1 MAESAIKEDEFLIQ
15 HEDFT
20 LKEEVT
26 YPNGGTSRFYENG
39 VDMVIIDNNICDVGE
54 NEAVFSYMLITDKQN
69 HYMHQYRR
77 VFRFLGYF
85 GVEVDKYL
93 NSQEFSMLPDY
104 TLRVNDRSEQ
114 ADVSPLELRF
124 EQNFSNVYGMNALKY
139 LSREYGICDEQGNS
153 FFLDYLV
160 NTPKGKVAVEENGVN
175 YHHPQIIGK
184 DRYKN
189 QLRKQNTCALWGIK
203 LFRFSTEDCAFDNRI
218 EDDIKEYFG
227 NNTKGFIADGLKV
240 ERKVELYEH
249 QTLSLEEIQSRRNN
263 GIKAFLVVLPTAA
276 GKSRIVEEDIKVF
289 AQNKPDFKGLI
300 LVPGVNTLSDWQAR
314 VKDSLPEFEG
324 KIDVCTYAYM
334 AKHYMEKSSDYY
346 KYLVVD
352 EVQFMPRFE
361 EVLNSLLRISN
372 IDVYVTGSNSKFL
385 SSDIVTEFRGRG
397 DEIRIYPLSFAEFYA
412 AYDVDYDDAWEE
424 YMIYGGLPQV
434 AQFSVERQKA
444 EYLKNI
450 FTNVYIKDVVER
462 NRIQNVDEIGTLVD
476 ILASAI
482 GAPTNPTKISNTFRS
497 ERGINYS
504 NKTISNHIDYL
515 AEAFLIS
522 KADRY
527 DIKGRKYVGANLKYY
542 FSDVGLR
549 NARLN
554 FRQQEPTHIMEN
566 IVYNELLVRGYNVD
580 VGIVD
585 VFAKNSEGKRVHKQ
599 LEVDFVVSQGS
610 QRYYIQVA
618 YDMTSEEKQ
627 TQELNSL
634 RNIPDSFKKIV
645 IVNGTKKPW
654 RNEEGFVIM
663 GMKYFLLNEDS
674 LEF

>member
-1 MAESAIKEDEFLIQ
+1 MEIKRDSYLEQLKIRKDNGMIKIITGIRRCGKSFLLFVLFKKYLLES
-15 HEDFT
+15 
-20 LKEEVT
+20 
-26 YPNGGTSRFYENG
+26 G
-39 VDMVIIDNNICDVGE
+39 VDNDHIIEIALDGIE
-54 NEAVFSYMLITDKQN
+54 NE
-69 HYMHQYRR
+69 
-77 VFRFLGYF
+77 
-85 GVEVDKYL
+85 
-93 NSQEFSMLPDY
+93 
-104 TLRVNDRSEQ
+104 
-114 ADVSPLELRF
+114 ELR
-124 EQNFSNVYGMNALKY
+124 
-139 LSREYGICDEQGNS
+139 D
-153 FFLDYLV
+153 
-160 NTPKGKVAVEENGVN
+160 PKKC
-175 YHHPQIIGK
+175 YHHIKNVMK
-184 DRYKN
+184 DDQK
-189 QLRKQNTCALWGIK
+189 
-203 LFRFSTEDCAFDNRI
+203 
-218 EDDIKEYFG
+218 
-227 NNTKGFIADGLKV
+227 
-240 ERKVELYEH
+240 
-249 QTLSLEEIQSRRNN
+249 
-263 GIKAFLVVLPTAA
+263 
-276 GKSRIVEEDIKVF
+276 
-289 AQNKPDFKGLI
+289 
-300 LVPGVNTLSDWQAR
+300 
-314 VKDSLPEFEG
+314 
-324 KIDVCTYAYM
+324 
-334 AKHYMEKSSDYY
+334 YY
-346 KYLVVD
+346 LLLD

-412 AYDVDYDDAWEE
+412 AFDGDYDDAWEE
-424 YMIYGGLPQV
+424 YMIYGGLLQV

-482 GAPTNPTKISNTFRS
+482 GAPTNPTKISNTFKS
-497 ERGINYS
+497 ERGSNYS

-515 AEAFLIS
+515 TEAFLIS

-599 LEVDFVVSQGS
+599 LEVDFVVNQGS

-627 TQELNSL
+627 TQELNSF

-663 GMKYFLLNEDS
+663 GMKYFLLNADS

>member
-1 MAESAIKEDEFLIQ
+1 MVIRRDGYLEQLKLRKDNGMIKIITGIRRCGKSFLL
-15 HEDFT
+15 FV
-20 LKEEVT
+20 LFKK
-26 YPNGGTSRFYENG
+26 YLLENG
-39 VDMVIIDNNICDVGE
+39 VDNEHIIEIALDGIE
-54 NEAVFSYMLITDKQN
+54 NE
-69 HYMHQYRR
+69 
-77 VFRFLGYF
+77 
-85 GVEVDKYL
+85 
-93 NSQEFSMLPDY
+93 
-104 TLRVNDRSEQ
+104 
-114 ADVSPLELRF
+114 ELRDPKKCY
-124 EQNFSNVYGMNALKY
+124 QYIKDAMK
-139 LSREYGICDEQGNS
+139 DEQKY
-153 FFLDYLV
+153 YL
-160 NTPKGKVAVEENGVN
+160 
-175 YHHPQIIGK
+175 
-184 DRYKN
+184 
-189 QLRKQNTCALWGIK
+189 LL
-203 LFRFSTEDCAFDNRI
+203 
-218 EDDIKEYFG
+218 
-227 NNTKGFIADGLKV
+227 
-240 ERKVELYEH
+240 
-249 QTLSLEEIQSRRNN
+249 
-263 GIKAFLVVLPTAA
+263 
-276 GKSRIVEEDIKVF
+276 
-289 AQNKPDFKGLI
+289 
-300 LVPGVNTLSDWQAR
+300 
-314 VKDSLPEFEG
+314 
-324 KIDVCTYAYM
+324 
-334 AKHYMEKSSDYY
+334 
-346 KYLVVD
+346 D

-412 AYDVDYDDAWEE
+412 AYGGDYDDAWDE

-434 AQFSVERQKA
+434 VQFSTERQKA

-450 FTNVYIKDVVER
+450 FTNVYLRDVVER
-462 NRIQNVDEIGTLVD
+462 NKLQNVDEIGTLVD

-482 GAPTNPTKISNTFRS
+482 GTPTNPTRISNTFKS
-497 ERGINYS
+497 ERGVNYT

-522 KADRY
+522 KAERY
-527 DIKGRKYVGANLKYY
+527 DIKGRKYVGANRKYY
-542 FSDVGLR
+542 FTDLGLR

-580 VGIVD
+580 VGIVETS
-585 VFAKNSEGKRVHKQ
+585 AKNNEGKRVHKQ
-599 LEVDFVVSQGS
+599 LEVDFVVNQGS

-627 TQELNSL
+627 AQEFNSL

>member
-1 MAESAIKEDEFLIQ
+1 MEIKRDAYLEQLKIRKDNGMIKIITGIRRCGKSFLL
-15 HEDFT
+15 FVLFKKYL
-20 LKEEVT
+20 LKS
-26 YPNGGTSRFYENG
+26 G
-39 VDMVIIDNNICDVGE
+39 IDNDHIIEIALDGIE
-54 NEAVFSYMLITDKQN
+54 NE
-69 HYMHQYRR
+69 
-77 VFRFLGYF
+77 
-85 GVEVDKYL
+85 
-93 NSQEFSMLPDY
+93 
-104 TLRVNDRSEQ
+104 
-114 ADVSPLELRF
+114 ELRDPKKCYQYIKDAMKDG
-124 EQNFSNVYGMNALKY
+124 QNYY
-139 LSREYGICDEQGNS
+139 L
-153 FFLDYLV
+153 LL
-160 NTPKGKVAVEENGVN
+160 
-175 YHHPQIIGK
+175 
-184 DRYKN
+184 
-189 QLRKQNTCALWGIK
+189 
-203 LFRFSTEDCAFDNRI
+203 
-218 EDDIKEYFG
+218 
-227 NNTKGFIADGLKV
+227 
-240 ERKVELYEH
+240 
-249 QTLSLEEIQSRRNN
+249 
-263 GIKAFLVVLPTAA
+263 
-276 GKSRIVEEDIKVF
+276 
-289 AQNKPDFKGLI
+289 
-300 LVPGVNTLSDWQAR
+300 
-314 VKDSLPEFEG
+314 
-324 KIDVCTYAYM
+324 
-334 AKHYMEKSSDYY
+334 
-346 KYLVVD
+346 D

-361 EVLNSLLRISN
+361 EVLNSLLRIGK

-397 DEIRIYPLSFAEFYA
+397 DEIRIYPLSFVEFYDA
-412 AYDVDYDDAWEE
+412 FDGEYDDAWEE

-434 AQFSVERQKA
+434 VQFSVERQKA

-450 FTNVYIKDVVER
+450 FADVYIKDVVER
-462 NRIQNVDEIGTLVD
+462 NRIRNIDEISTLVD

-482 GAPTNPTKISNTFRS
+482 GAPTNPTQISNTFKS

-522 KADRY
+522 KAVRY

-542 FSDVGLR
+542 FSDIGLR

-585 VFAKNSEGKRVHKQ
+585 VFAKNSEGKRNHKQ
-599 LEVDFVVSQGS
+599 LEVDFVVNRGS

-627 TQELNSL
+627 TQEFNSF

-663 GMKYFLLNEDS
+663 GMKYFLLNADS